1 MARGL
6 VEYARLVGTWVAA
19 MTAPTLRPYQAQ
31 AVDQIRAAF
40 SDGARRVLHVS
51 PTGSGKTVEF
61 VFVVG
66 NAVAARAS
74 CSRSHASAG
83 TDRSDQRGAGP
94 GRPATRHSCSRL
106 R

>member
-66 NAVAARAS
+66 NAVARG
-74 CSRSHASAG
+74 RRVLVLTHRQELIDQISAALAQG
-83 TDRSDQRGAGP
+83 GQPHGILAP
-94 GRPATRHSCSRL
+94 GCA
-106 R
+106 